1 MAVNQRNQ
9 QLALGTLGLFGI
21 LAILVKIQFAPLMAL
36 DRQWLSGFQTSWLGQ
51 HVRLWNWLTTLG
63 SPAITGGF
71 AVLLALF
78 LWRIHQRGWSLTVLT
93 AIIGGDALLLVIK
106 QLVGRLRPTQQIV
119 ADTGFSF
126 PSGHVFST
134 MLVACIVVTL
144 LLSFLKGNWLYW
156 TLVAIIVIGVLGV
169 LLARLGLRDHF
180 PSDVLGSLLLASG
193 WWLQVLSVF
202 ERLRGKHQPE
212 KVME

>member
-1 MAVNQRNQ
+1 MTVNRRNQ

-36 DRQWLSGFQTSWLGQ
+36 DRQWLGGFQTSWLGQ
-51 HVRLWNWLTTLG
+51 HVRLWDWLTTLG

-93 AIIGGDALLLVIK
+93 AIIGGDALLLVVK
-106 QLVGRLRPTQQIV
+106 QLVSRIRPTQQVV
-119 ADTGFSF
+119 ADSGFSF

-144 LLSFLKGNWLYW
+144 LFHFLKGNWLFW
-156 TLVAIIVIGVLGV
+156 TILAIIAIGVLGV
-169 LLARLGLRDHF
+169 VLARLGLRDHF
-180 PSDVLGSLLLASG
+180 PSDTLGSLLLASG
-193 WWLQVLSVF
+193 WWLQVLSIY
-202 ERLRGKHQPE
+202 ERLQGKHQAA
-212 KVME
+212 KVLE